1 MSVVHVVP
9 AMSCLRVVF
18 TSLMYVQSYNP
29 PRKARTLEEEARDLR
44 VFSHLEEELVDR
56 QYFEPAKSVDQ
67 AFRFVS
73 LSLSHTHALSLCVS
87 VTLTLSMPQ

>member
-1 MSVVHVVP
+1 
-9 AMSCLRVVF
+9 MSCLRVVF

-29 PRKARTLEEEARDLR
+29 HRKARTLEEEARDLR